1 MYVNNLTFIKHRGL
15 FFIGKI
21 RVHCTTIIFYE
32 INTKICLFCI
42 SALTYNNGRR
52 EKGKKRRRGY
62 MILVCLGSF
71 DSDEV
76 ETSSYF
82 LGVKHTLNLHF
93 IKKV

>member
-1 MYVNNLTFIKHRGL
+1 
-15 FFIGKI
+15 
-21 RVHCTTIIFYE
+21 
-32 INTKICLFCI
+32 
-42 SALTYNNGRR
+42 
-52 EKGKKRRRGY
+52 